1 MERKNT
7 IINVPG
13 KLMIAGEYAILGPEA
28 DAIVL
33 AVNRYMR
40 VKIIPSK
47 EYSIFS
53 LMKHEENHWIYD
65 KKNRIQFKQTEE
77 ISPFVIS
84 SLEIAFEYLEF
95 KEIPLDPFHI
105 EVTSQLDDKETGKK
119 YGLGSSAALAVGII
133 TAILDYFQILEET
146 SLEARFILCAAAHL
160 KAQGSGSCAD
170 IAACVY
176 SGWVWFKSFDTAWL
190 LENVNKKS
198 GIKEILA
205 GLLGKIN
212 ITSLTSPDDLYIYFG
227 WTMESAKTPNMVGQ
241 VFKYKEQNPKKYE
254 RFLALSKN
262 ATTMM
267 IQGFLEQNTDKIIE
281 AVGMNREAL
290 LYLDK
295 MSGMVIETK
304 ELSRLCNIGELYG
317 KGKPSGAGGGD
328 CGIVMTNQNV
338 IDKLWK
344 AWEKEGIQP
353 LDLTSGRMYKE

>member
-13 KLMIAGEYAILGPEA
+13 KLMIAGEYAILEPEA

-33 AVNRYMR
+33 AVNRYMT
-40 VKIIPSK
+40 VQITPSK
-47 EYSIFS
+47 QYGISS
-53 LMKHEENHWIYD
+53 SMKHEEDHWEYD
-65 KKNRIQFKQTEE
+65 RENGIQFKQSEE
-77 ISPFVIS
+77 ISHFVRS

-95 KEIPLDPFHI
+95 MEIPLETFHI

-146 SLEARFILCAAAHL
+146 SLETRFILCAAAHL

-170 IAACVY
+170 IAACIY

-190 LENVNKKS
+190 LEKVTKKS

-205 GLLGKIN
+205 GLLSKIN
-212 ITSLTSPDDLYIYFG
+212 ITSLTPPDDLYIYFG

-241 VFKYKEQNPKKYE
+241 VFKYKQQNSKEYE
-254 RFLALSKN
+254 RFLTLSKH
-262 ATTMM
+262 ATMMM
-267 IQGFLEQNTDKIIE
+267 IQGFLEHNTNKIIE
-281 AVGMNREAL
+281 AVGMNRDAL
-290 LYLDK
+290 LYLEQ

-304 ELSRLCNIGELYG
+304 ELSSLCNIGELYG

-328 CGIVMTNQNV
+328 CGIVLTNHKVRDN
-338 IDKLWK
+338 LWK
-344 AWEKEGIQP
+344 SWKDEGIQP
-353 LDLTSGRMYKE
+353 LDLISGRMYKE